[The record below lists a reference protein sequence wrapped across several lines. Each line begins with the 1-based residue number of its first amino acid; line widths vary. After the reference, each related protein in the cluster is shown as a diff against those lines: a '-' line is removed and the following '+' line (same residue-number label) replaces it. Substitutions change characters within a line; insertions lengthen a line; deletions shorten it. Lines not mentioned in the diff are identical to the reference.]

1 MKPEFKKMLERLT
14 IVGKLF
20 SHLILLVTFDN
31 VLRESLAISFLRFVI
46 LFFQD
51 VTLLSTISHN
61 LCISL
66 HLLRFLG
73 ALILNSEFFSLSVR
87 SSILDTQLAFIRSQR
102 NSSRLIAL
110 GKMLV
115 LLVTLFL
122 ACLILIRI

>member
-1 MKPEFKKMLERLT
+1 MMLEMLT

-20 SHLILLVTFDN
+20 SHLILLVAFDN

-61 LCISL
+61 LCIPL
-66 HLLRFLG
+66 HLFRFLG

-87 SSILDTQLAFIRSQR
+87 SSILDTHLAFIRSQR
-102 NSSRLIAL
+102 NSRRLITL

-115 LLVTLFL
+115 LLETLFL
-122 ACLILIRI
+122 TCSILIRI

>member
-1 MKPEFKKMLERLT
+1 MLT

-61 LCISL
+61 LCIPL
-66 HLLRFLG
+66 HLFRFLG

-87 SSILDTQLAFIRSQR
+87 SSILDAHLAFIRSQR
-102 NSSRLIAL
+102 NSRRLIAL
-110 GKMLV
+110 GEMLV

-122 ACLILIRI
+122 AWLILIRI